1 MNEVRT
7 LLVVSRAHAETAFR
21 LAEEMHK
28 AGSKI
33 TILFTGR
40 GTHHTSDLEL
50 IRRLS
55 YADLVTM
62 ETEFD
67 SPLDEVRAIGYDEF
81 VRILEKCERSF
92 SWI

>member
-1 MNEVRT
+1 MRT

-21 LAEEMHK
+21 LAEEMHRD
-28 AGSKI
+28 GSKI

-40 GTHHTSDLEL
+40 GTHHTSDMEL
-50 IRRLS
+50 IKRLGF
-55 YADLVTM
+55 ADLITM

-67 SPLDEVRAIGYDEF
+67 SPLDEVQAISYDEF
-81 VRILEKCERSF
+81 IRVLERCERTF